1 VALLIL
7 SLSVGIL
14 VGLKHQI
21 LIVIP
26 VTLGMA
32 LTCFVTGLF
41 GGQNGYAIFLA
52 IACSTVSLQG
62 GYMIGLTSRNLVGQ
76 SLARFN
82 GVKRI

>member
-14 VGLKHQI
+14 IGLKHQI

-32 LTCFVTGLF
+32 LTCFVIGLF
-41 GGQNGYAIFLA
+41 DGQSGYAIFLA
-52 IACSTVSLQG
+52 VACATVSLQG
-62 GYMIGLTSRNLVGQ
+62 GYMIGLTSRDLVGQ

>member
-1 VALLIL
+1 VALLII

-14 VGLKHQI
+14 IGLKHRI
-21 LIVIP
+21 LAVIP

-32 LTCFVTGLF
+32 LMCYVIGLF
-41 GGQNGYAIFLA
+41 GGQSGYAMFLA

-62 GYMIGLTSRNLVGQ
+62 GYMIGLTSRDLVGQ

-82 GVKRI
+82 GARRI

>member
-14 VGLKHQI
+14 IGLKHRI
-21 LIVIP
+21 LMVIP

-32 LTCFVTGLF
+32 LMCFVI
-41 GGQNGYAIFLA
+41 GGQSGYAIFLA

-62 GYMIGLTSRNLVGQ
+62 GYMIGLTSRDLVGQ